1 MTQIKLQNVSIDYP
15 LIELSRSI
23 KKSIFKNA
31 TSNFFKQKNLENM
44 IFYRGL
50 NKVNLD
56 LKPGDRIGIKGP
68 NGSGKTTLLRTIAGI
83 YTPSEGKID
92 VQGNISS
99 LLDINLG
106 MDLELSG
113 IDNIYLK
120 SILLK
125 KKPEEILTKIDE
137 IINFSSLKEYINLPL
152 KRYSSGMIMR
162 LAFSIVTSFE
172 CSILLMDEWLSVG
185 DKEFN
190 EKAKEKLSN
199 FIKSSEILILASHS
213 EKTLADNCNKI
224 YSMKEGKLI

>member
-1 MTQIKLQNVSIDYP
+1 MTYIKLQNVSVDYP
-15 LIELSRSI
+15 LIDLSRSL
-23 KKSIFKNA
+23 KKFIFKNA
-31 TSNFFKQKNLENM
+31 TSNFFKQKNLDDM
-44 IFYRGL
+44 LFYKGL

-56 LKPGDRIGIKGP
+56 LKPGDRIGIMGP

-83 YTPSEGKID
+83 YTPTEGTID

-106 MDLELSG
+106 MDPELSG
-113 IDNIYLK
+113 IDNIFLR

-125 KKPEEILTKIDE
+125 KKPDE
-137 IINFSSLKEYINLPL
+137 IIKKKDDIIKFSGLKEYINLPL

-162 LAFSIVTSFE
+162 LAFSIVTAFE

-185 DKEFN
+185 DKDFN
-190 EKAKEKLSN
+190 EKAKDKLSN

-213 EKTLADNCNKI
+213 EKTLFDNCNKNI
-224 YSMKEGKLI
+224 PI